1 MTPAELVEHCRELLA
16 RADPKTAGLWPRCV
30 AFLLRQALEARLA
43 TVLDRLAPG
52 VRAASYRSQIIAL
65 TVLSPQPE
73 LARRVAFTWSA
84 LSAATH
90 YHGYELPPAAADLH
104 GWLRTVESF
113 VAVGLPPGRK

>member
-1 MTPAELVEHCRELLA
+1 MPSCGQLTGGLNREASGAVHRSGLPPATSTTSV
-16 RADPKTAGLWPRCV
+16 
-30 AFLLRQALEARLA
+30 
-43 TVLDRLAPG
+43 TVKSTIRWAPG

-113 VAVGLPPGRK
+113 VAVGLPPARK